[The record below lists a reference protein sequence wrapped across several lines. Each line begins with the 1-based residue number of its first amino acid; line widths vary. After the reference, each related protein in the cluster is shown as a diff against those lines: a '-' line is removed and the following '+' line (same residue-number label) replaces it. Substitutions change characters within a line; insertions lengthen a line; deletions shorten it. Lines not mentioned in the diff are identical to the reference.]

1 MSKSSDIQEL
11 MAPEAKDLAHADLCR
26 SANTQWRGQFPIRF
40 PSLER
45 LVFLRYRDIQNNVS
59 DATVKLDAVERGEPG
74 AAEDLFVLLYAE
86 LRRNA
91 AVKLAQELPGQTL
104 QPTALVHEAW
114 IRLVGDQNPGF
125 SSRAHFFHAASDAM
139 RRILIE
145 RARRKRTERHG
156 GSYRRMDLD
165 GFDPAAPNTD
175 ENLLAVHEVL
185 DKLTS
190 EHPVQ
195 AQLVKLKYFAGM
207 TNEEVAEVMGIS
219 VSTVKNYWTFSRAWL
234 LNEIESG

>member
-1 MSKSSDIQEL
+1 
-11 MAPEAKDLAHADLCR
+11 MASHEKPDYISLGEISEASVSEATIK
-26 SANTQWRGQFPIRF
+26 
-40 PSLER
+40 LE
-45 LVFLRYRDIQNNVS
+45 
-59 DATVKLDAVERGEPG
+59 AVERGDAG
-74 AAEDLFVLLYAE
+74 AAQELLVLLYAE

-91 AVKLAQELPGQTL
+91 AVKLAREPPGQTL

-125 SSRAHFFHAASDAM
+125 SSRAHFFHAASEAM

-156 GSYRRMDLD
+156 GRYRRVDLD
-165 GFDPAAPNTD
+165 GFDPAAPNAD
-175 ENLLAVHEVL
+175 EHLLAVHEVL

-190 EHPVQ
+190 EHPVE
-195 AQLVKLKYFAGM
+195 AQVVKLKYFAGM
-207 TNEEVAEVMGIS
+207 TNEEVAEVIGIS

-234 LNEIESG
+234 LNEMESA

>member
-1 MSKSSDIQEL
+1 
-11 MAPEAKDLAHADLCR
+11 
-26 SANTQWRGQFPIRF
+26 
-40 PSLER
+40 
-45 LVFLRYRDIQNNVS
+45 VS
-59 DATVKLDAVERGEPG
+59 DATVKLEAVERGDPG
-74 AAEDLFVLLYAE
+74 AAEELFVLLYAE

-91 AVKLAQELPGQTL
+91 SVKMAQELPGQTL

-114 IRLVGDQNPGF
+114 IRLVGDQNPSF
-125 SSRAHFFHAASDAM
+125 SSRAQFFHAASEAM

-156 GSYRRMDLD
+156 GRYRRVDLD
-165 GFDPAAPNTD
+165 GFDPAAPNAD
-175 ENLLAVHEVL
+175 EHLLAVHEVL
-185 DKLTS
+185 DKLAS
-190 EHPVQ
+190 EHPLQ

>member
-1 MSKSSDIQEL
+1 MAPNEQVSARPPSNGRCSCKSPSAGQKSSAASFRVAFHDKSDYL
-11 MAPEAKDLAHADLCR
+11 FFVVDKSEA
-26 SANTQWRGQFPIRF
+26 
-40 PSLER
+40 
-45 LVFLRYRDIQNNVS
+45 NVS
-59 DATVKLDAVERGEPG
+59 DATVKLEAVQRGDPR
-74 AAEDLFVLLYAE
+74 AAEELFVLLYAE

-91 AVKLAQELPGQTL
+91 AAKLARELPGQTL

-114 IRLVGDQNPGF
+114 IRLVGDQNPNF
-125 SSRAHFFHAASDAM
+125 STRAHFFHAASEAM

-156 GSYRRMDLD
+156 GRYRRVDLD
-165 GFDPAAPNTD
+165 GFDPAATNAD
-175 ENLLAVHEVL
+175 EQLLAVHEVL
-185 DKLTS
+185 DKMAS
-190 EHPVQ
+190 EHPAQ

>member
-1 MSKSSDIQEL
+1 MQISIGWPKAVRVANSRVDF
-11 MAPEAKDLAHADLCR
+11 HANQTDCFFVIER
-26 SANTQWRGQFPIRF
+26 SET
-40 PSLER
+40 
-45 LVFLRYRDIQNNVS
+45 NVS
-59 DATVKLDAVERGEPG
+59 DATVKLAVVECGEPG

-91 AVKLAQELPGQTL
+91 AVKMALELPGQTL
-104 QPTALVHEAW
+104 QPTALVHEASL
-114 IRLVGDQNPGF
+114 RLVGDQNPTF
-125 SSRAHFFHAASDAM
+125 SSRAHFFHAASEAM

-156 GSYRRMDLD
+156 GRYRRVDLD
-165 GFDPAAPNTD
+165 GFDPAAPNAD
-175 ENLLAVHEVL
+175 EHLLAVHEVL
-185 DKLTS
+185 DKMAS
-190 EHPVQ
+190 EHPAQ

-234 LNEIESG
+234 LNEIENG